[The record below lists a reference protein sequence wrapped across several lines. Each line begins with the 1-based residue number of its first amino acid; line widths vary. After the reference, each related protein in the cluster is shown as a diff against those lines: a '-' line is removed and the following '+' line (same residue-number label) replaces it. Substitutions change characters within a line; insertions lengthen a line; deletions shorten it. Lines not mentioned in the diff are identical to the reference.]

1 MITLRIMIELSY
13 AECHQYVQHAE
24 CRYAECQYA
33 ERHGAVWNNKK
44 RILCA
49 FDLKEPF
56 YQILFGIINKMLM
69 PTKIGCYNVKFYQN
83 LSDVMNKTL
92 SIASKGWV

>member
-1 MITLRIMIELSY
+1 MGELSY

-24 CRYAECQYA
+24 CRYAEYHYA
-33 ERHGAVWNNKK
+33 DCRGAFLNNKK

-69 PTKIGCYNVKFYQN
+69 PTKIGCYNVTSKRSFI
-83 LSDVMNKTL
+83 KTFL
-92 SIASKGWV
+92 T